1 MEDELWM
8 RKIKERLEDY
18 SEPLPV
24 SGWERLEKDMPASK
38 PKRRI
43 IPFRRW
49 AVAAAAVLLAA
60 VSSVSIWLLQSP
72 VGEEMRN
79 TATPTLAV
87 VPDELPGRQA
97 PQMRTEVAEPDY
109 RAQGQTAAP
118 GGTNRRS
125 LLAQELNVA
134 AETDRQTESRQ
145 LWMRNRKYKER
156 HRNKR
161 HRWRKRK
168 LGRLPP
174 GIAVRRTGRWSAAV
188 RRAGTN
194 CNCLLATEKR
204 RSRAAGRLDWLWEI
218 RVD

>member
-1 MEDELWM
+1 
-8 RKIKERLEDY
+8 
-18 SEPLPV
+18 
-24 SGWERLEKDMPASK
+24 MPASK

-87 VPDELPGRQA
+87 VPDELPGRQS
-97 PQMRTEVAEPDY
+97 PQMRTEVAGRLPGARTNCCAGRNKPPFSAGARTECCCRNGP
-109 RAQGQTAAP
+109 ANGIPAAF
-118 GGTNRRS
+118 GC
-125 LLAQELNVA
+125 
-134 AETDRQTESRQ
+134 
-145 LWMRNRKYKER
+145 NRKYKER

-161 HRWRKRK
+161 HRWRMRK
-168 LGRLPP
+168 PGRLPP

-194 CNCLLATEKR
+194 CNCLLATEKEEV
-204 RSRAAGRLDWLWEI
+204 GRLVGWTGCGKYGWINLRKQYRWR
-218 RVD
+218 RVDAKRSELRILRWKSRS